1 MWVRSFGRVMSRVAA
16 TGGALVAQAAAL
28 TLAGANPA
36 VAAEEI
42 AGKVVEVRSGDT
54 IVVDAG
60 QGATVVR
67 LSDIDAP
74 QGGEYFAPGSRALLN
89 AMVGGKDVRVV
100 VAGVAKDGPTFGRV
114 HAGEL
119 DVNLEMVKRG
129 AAYVCWEFAVE
140 TDYRP
145 WEQRAKS
152 AGVGLWGQNWEIQAI
167 GACMRRPPVANPDP
181 SKVKSAQR

>member
-1 MWVRSFGRVMSRVAA
+1 MRVKKVGPGRSAVAA
-16 TGGALVAQAAAL
+16 IVGALVVLPAAL
-28 TLAGANPA
+28 AFADANPP
-36 VAAEEI
+36 VAAEVI
-42 AGKVVEVRSGDT
+42 TGKVTQVQSGDT

-67 LSDIDAP
+67 LSDINAP
-74 QGGEYFAPGSRALLN
+74 QGSEYYAPGSRALMN

-114 HAGEL
+114 HVGEL

-152 AGVGLWGQNWEIQAI
+152 AGVGLWGQNWEIQSI

-181 SKVKSAQR
+181 SRVKAAK

>member
-1 MWVRSFGRVMSRVAA
+1 MWARKVGPALSAVAA
-16 TGGALVAQAAAL
+16 IGGTLVAQVATL
-28 TLAGANPA
+28 TFAGTNPA
-36 VAAEEI
+36 VAADEI
-42 AGKVVEVRSGDT
+42 AGKVTEVQSGDT

-74 QGGEYFAPGSRALLN
+74 QGSEYFAPGSRALLN

-140 TDYRP
+140 TDYKP
-145 WEQRAKS
+145 WEQRAKD
-152 AGVGLWGQNWEIQAI
+152 AGIGLWGQNWEIQAI

-181 SKVKSAQR
+181 SKVKAEKR